1 MSEPSAN
8 YYVPSWGPDEEEC
21 PDHEGQRAGDCYEP
35 HCYNCAGVE
44 GLTDCPK
51 CGAGQC
57 AKCWEGIDCID
68 CGWSPVTLAQ
78 AIQNYRE
85 AALGFLTGGPGKGI
99 H

>member
-21 PDHEGQRAGDCYEP
+21 PEHEGQRAGDCYEP

-44 GLTDCPK
+44 GLTDCPE

-57 AKCWEGIDCID
+57 AKCWEGARCVD
-68 CGWSPVTLAQ
+68 CGYTLSVRD
-78 AIQNYRE
+78 AIDRYRE